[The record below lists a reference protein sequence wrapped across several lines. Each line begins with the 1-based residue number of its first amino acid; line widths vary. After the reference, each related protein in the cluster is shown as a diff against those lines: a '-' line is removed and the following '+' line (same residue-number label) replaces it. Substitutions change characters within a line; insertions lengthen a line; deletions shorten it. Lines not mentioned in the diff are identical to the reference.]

1 MPDQV
6 SINLNELRNAVD
18 AGLRTRR
25 YLDYWESSEWAD
37 TASPIVDAFGGFVAK
52 FASLRNSSN

>member
-25 YLDYWESSEWAD
+25 YLDYWRVPNGLMWPA
-37 TASPIVDAFGGFVAK
+37 
-52 FASLRNSSN
+52 R

>member
-25 YLDYWESSEWAD
+25 YLDYWE
-37 TASPIVDAFGGFVAK
+37 FRMG
-52 FASLRNSSN
+52 